1 MAFKMKGSPMAR
13 NYGIDPTKKGYKSGD
28 KMDES
33 NSSEEMRRLYNT
45 DTGVKYEADPK
56 NAEWQKRRDL
66 GAARLAYATSLG
78 DPTGQEVL
86 DAGGVNTKK

>member
-13 NYGIDPTKKGYKSGD
+13 NYGIDPAKKGYKSGD
-28 KMDES
+28 AMTES

-45 DTGVKYEADPK
+45 DTGVEYETDSK
-56 NAEWQKRRDL
+56 NAEWQRRRDL

-78 DPTGQEVL
+78 APTGQEVL
-86 DAGGVNTKK
+86 DAGGVNKKK